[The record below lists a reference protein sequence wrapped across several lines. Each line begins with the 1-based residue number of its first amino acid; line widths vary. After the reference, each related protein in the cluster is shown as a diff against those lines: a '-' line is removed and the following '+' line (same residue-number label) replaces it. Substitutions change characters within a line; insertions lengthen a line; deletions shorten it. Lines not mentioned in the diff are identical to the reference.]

1 MRQVSLRHTLYCRG
15 FRHDN
20 EMFKIQYNL
29 VVLKKFVLLSLL
41 LISLYILGIL
51 KNTYKWFYSLFD
63 IFSKINQITVFMIV
77 MSDTHIRFSAL
88 RNS

>member
-20 EMFKIQYNL
+20 EMFKIQHNL
-29 VVLKKFVLLSLL
+29 VALKKSVLLSLL

-51 KNTYKWFYSLFD
+51 KNT
-63 IFSKINQITVFMIV
+63 
-77 MSDTHIRFSAL
+77 
-88 RNS
+88 